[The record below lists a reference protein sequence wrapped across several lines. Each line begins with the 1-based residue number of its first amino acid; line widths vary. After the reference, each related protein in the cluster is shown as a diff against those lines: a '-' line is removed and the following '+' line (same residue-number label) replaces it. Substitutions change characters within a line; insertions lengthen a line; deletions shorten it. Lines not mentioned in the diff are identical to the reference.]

1 MEKSQLRKL
10 LFAVALVFASLVTFG
25 GVQQKIYFDI
35 AGSHA
40 IASRQNALVKIR
52 ASCAVEKSPDMC
64 RTAALRAARAEQR
77 EEYDLYSQRTM
88 ASWTAIMGIMAITGA
103 ALSAIGIYL
112 VWRTWDATREAA
124 ESSRKT
130 LRSYIAR
137 ERAVILIDRA
147 MSVLED
153 DRVYPNGFKLK
164 LRNGGLS
171 IAKLRSIEWEVSL
184 TPIFPEKLRMQ
195 TWINMIVLP
204 GAEQFSPFLEWD
216 QPERGREKSY
226 LLGNVHYSTL
236 ENEIYTSSFAY
247 ELSYCPP
254 FEYDPE
260 YWLAGD
266 CAVAEKPLDT

>member
-10 LFAVALVFASLVTFG
+10 LFGAALVFASLVTFG
-25 GVQQKIYFDI
+25 GVRQKIYFDI

-64 RTAALRAARAEQR
+64 RTAALAAARAEQR

-88 ASWTAIMGIMAITGA
+88 ALWTAIMAFVAIIGA

-137 ERAVILIDRA
+137 ERGVLLIKGGFHVELEGEPYPHGFWVRLSNSGLSLLKVTSMEWAYVDEPVWSNHLTEQSNSQILILPGEQAESTWMEWRDPR
-147 MSVLED
+147 VVDLNCWLIGKVHYVTLED
-153 DRVYPNGFKLK
+153 ERFFTTFALHIDYLERNYLGHDRWTARTVL
-164 LRNGGLS
+164 
-171 IAKLRSIEWEVSL
+171 VS
-184 TPIFPEKLRMQ
+184 
-195 TWINMIVLP
+195 
-204 GAEQFSPFLEWD
+204 G
-216 QPERGREKSY
+216 QP
-226 LLGNVHYSTL
+226 T
-236 ENEIYTSSFAY
+236 
-247 ELSYCPP
+247 
-254 FEYDPE
+254 
-260 YWLAGD
+260 
-266 CAVAEKPLDT
+266 DT